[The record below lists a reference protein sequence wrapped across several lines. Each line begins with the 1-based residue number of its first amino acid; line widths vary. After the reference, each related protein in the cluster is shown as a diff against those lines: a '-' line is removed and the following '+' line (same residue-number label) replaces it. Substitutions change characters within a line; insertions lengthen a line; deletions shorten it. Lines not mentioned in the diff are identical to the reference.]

1 MTRDWSSLQKK
12 KLAVRAMKNA
22 TKENLSAKREAL
34 VVVMTIESHSVVTT
48 VKNLSEE
55 NLKTMKDRQD
65 VVFQRE
71 TMKKETKRNLS
82 VAVPENLLARENH
95 SASVSTVTKN
105 VQEAAAGVIAARK
118 TLSSTVHAPQ
128 ARSA

>member
-22 TKENLSAKREAL
+22 TKENLSAKREAS